1 MYDLIGDVHGHADEL
16 KSLLIKLN
24 YVCDGDVWIHEYRKV
39 IFLGDYID
47 RGPQQR
53 ETVDIVRNM
62 VNAGNAL
69 AIMGNHEFN
78 AIGFS
83 TLAPDGESH
92 LRPHTDNNRRQ
103 HKAFLDEFPAGSP
116 EYHDVV
122 DWFKSL
128 PLALELPQLRAIHAC
143 YDARQLAIIH
153 RYLGDSFL
161 LNDESLSD
169 AFLKDSELYEA
180 IEVCLKGI
188 EIDLPGNASYL
199 DKDGIRRFTVRCK
212 WWETGLNSIKEAAL
226 AGSQTKKQFED
237 CALPDG
243 FIPIYDNKKPVFFG
257 HYWDRKDNPH
267 SLTDY
272 AACLDLSVANK
283 EIDDGKLCAYRMG
296 DELTLQ
302 NENFVYVESRY
313 AASRASV

>member
-1 MYDLIGDVHGHADEL
+1 MYDLIGDIHGHAQEL
-16 KSLLIKLN
+16 KALLHKLG
-24 YVCDGDVWIHEYRKV
+24 YEPVDDGWAHRKRKV

-47 RGPQQR
+47 RGPEQR
-53 ETVDIVRNM
+53 ESVNIVRSM
-62 VNAGNAL
+62 VRAGSAL

-83 TLAPDGESH
+83 TPASSGEGF
-92 LRPHTDNNRRQ
+92 LRPHTEQNRKQ
-103 HKAFLDEFPAGSP
+103 HRAFLDEFPAGSP
-116 EYHDVV
+116 EYHDVI
-122 DWFKSL
+122 DWFKTL

-143 YDARQLAIIH
+143 YDPRQLAIIQ

-161 LNDESLSD
+161 LNDESLLD

-188 EIDLPGNASYL
+188 EIDLPDNASYL
-199 DKDGIRRFTVRCK
+199 DKDDIRRFNVRCK
-212 WWETGLNSIKEAAL
+212 WWETGLKTIKEAAL
-226 AGSQTKKQFED
+226 AGSQTKSQFKD

-272 AACLDLSVANK
+272 VACLDLSVANK
-283 EIDDGKLCAYRMG
+283 EIDNGKLCAYRMG
-296 DELTLQ
+296 GELTLQ

-313 AASRASV
+313 AAHRASA

>member
-1 MYDLIGDVHGHADEL
+1 MYDLIGDIHGHAQEL
-16 KSLLIKLN
+16 KALLHKLG
-24 YVCDGDVWIHEYRKV
+24 YELTDVGWGHTERKV

-47 RGPQQR
+47 RGPEQR
-53 ETVDIVRNM
+53 ESVNIVRTM
-62 VNAGNAL
+62 VQAKNAL

-83 TLAPDGESH
+83 TQASSGEGF
-92 LRPHTDNNRRQ
+92 LRPHTEQNRRQ
-103 HKAFLDEFPAGSP
+103 HRAFLDEFPAGSS
-116 EYHDVV
+116 EYHDVI
-122 DWFKSL
+122 DWFKTL

-143 YDARQLAIIH
+143 YDPRQLAILQ

-161 LNDESLSD
+161 LNDESLLD

-188 EIDLPGNASYL
+188 EIDLPDNASYL
-199 DKDGIRRFTVRCK
+199 DKDGIRRFNVRCK
-212 WWETGLNSIKEAAL
+212 WWETGLTTIKEAAL
-226 AGSQTKKQFED
+226 ASSQTKNQFKD

-243 FIPIYDNKKPVFFG
+243 FIPTYDNKKPVFFG
-257 HYWDRKDNPH
+257 HYWDRKDNPQ

-296 DELTLQ
+296 GELTLQ

-313 AASRASV
+313 AANRASA

>member
-1 MYDLIGDVHGHADEL
+1 MYDLIGDIHGHALEL
-16 KSLLIKLN
+16 KALLRKLG
-24 YVCDGDVWIHEYRKV
+24 YEPTDDGWVHRERKV

-47 RGPQQR
+47 RGPEQR
-53 ETVDIVRNM
+53 ESVNIVRGM
-62 VNAGNAL
+62 VRAGNAL

-161 LNDESLSD
+161 LNDESLSG

-188 EIDLPGNASYL
+188 EIDLPDNASYL

>member
-1 MYDLIGDVHGHADEL
+1 MYDLIGDIHGHALEL
-16 KSLLIKLN
+16 KALLHKLG
-24 YVCDGDVWIHEYRKV
+24 YEPTDDGWVHRERKV

-47 RGPQQR
+47 RGPEQR
-53 ETVDIVRNM
+53 ESVNIVRSM
-62 VNAGNAL
+62 VRAGNAL

-83 TLAPDGESH
+83 TLAPNGESH

-161 LNDESLSD
+161 LNDESLSG

-188 EIDLPGNASYL
+188 EIDLPDNASYL

-243 FIPIYDNKKPVFFG
+243 FIPTYDNKKPVFFG

-296 DELTLQ
+296 GELTLQ
-302 NENFVYVESRY
+302 NENFVYVESRH
-313 AASRASV
+313 AANRASA

>member
-1 MYDLIGDVHGHADEL
+1 MYDLIGDIHGHAQEL
-16 KSLLIKLN
+16 KALLHKLG
-24 YVCDGDVWIHEYRKV
+24 YEPTDDGWAHRERKV

-47 RGPQQR
+47 RGPEQR
-53 ETVDIVRNM
+53 ESVNIVRSM
-62 VNAGNAL
+62 VRAGNAL

-78 AIGFS
+78 AIGFA
-83 TLAPDGESH
+83 TLAPNGESF
-92 LRPHTDNNRRQ
+92 LRPHTEKNRRQ
-103 HKAFLDEFPAGSP
+103 HSAFLDEFPSGSP
-116 EYHDVV
+116 EYRDVI
-122 DWFKSL
+122 DWFKTL
-128 PLALELPQLRAIHAC
+128 PLALELSQLRAIHAC
-143 YDARQLAIIH
+143 YDSRQLAIIQ

-161 LNDESLSD
+161 LNDESLLD

-188 EIDLPGNASYL
+188 EIDLPDNASYL
-199 DKDGIRRFTVRCK
+199 DKDGIRRFNVRCK
-212 WWETGLNSIKEAAL
+212 WWETGLKTIKEAAL
-226 AGSQTKKQFED
+226 AGSQTKSQFKD

-296 DELTLQ
+296 GELTLQ
-302 NENFVYVESRY
+302 NENFVYVESRHT
-313 AASRASV
+313 AHRASA